1 MRTKVI
7 VYLNSQ
13 AKFILNNC
21 QMLKALKFN
30 RQPSKLE
37 KIAVN
42 SQSNHRTETSEIAEE
57 LLTWKGSV
65 PSV

>member
-1 MRTKVI
+1 
-7 VYLNSQ
+7 
-13 AKFILNNC
+13 
-21 QMLKALKFN
+21 MLKVLRFN

-37 KIAVN
+37 KIIVN

>member
-1 MRTKVI
+1 
-7 VYLNSQ
+7 
-13 AKFILNNC
+13 
-21 QMLKALKFN
+21 MLKALKFN

-37 KIAVN
+37 KIDVN
-42 SQSNHRTETSEIAEE
+42 SQSHHRTETLEIAEE